1 MVDAIELLD
10 AVQLVGLGP
19 TGSPRTPDRV
29 DVREAPLR
37 LRADQALAWVPVFD
51 TVEDADLTTTADG
64 RGDGTVCKW
73 VTGRRRTPCRCCTTP
88 PRGRS

>member
-37 LRADQALAWVPVFD
+37 LRADQALGMGASVRY
-51 TVEDADLTTTADG
+51 G
-64 RGDGTVCKW
+64 RG
-73 VTGRRRTPCRCCTTP
+73 RRPDHH
-88 PRGRS
+88 S